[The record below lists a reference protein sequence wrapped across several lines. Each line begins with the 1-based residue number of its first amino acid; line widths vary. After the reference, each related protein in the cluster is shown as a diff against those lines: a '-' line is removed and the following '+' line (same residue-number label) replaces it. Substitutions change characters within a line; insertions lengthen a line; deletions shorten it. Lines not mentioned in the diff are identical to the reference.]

1 MDYFKSYNFD
11 VKKEERLLNAFKRL
25 SIEKGWNKNI
35 IKKEKNIFINIV
47 NKTLN
52 EKYNKL
58 EHYQELCTNIL
69 NKRPNTITQCKK
81 VLKTIYVNIWD
92 IVDEKYTYFDNYKK
106 FRKYTINGKIFPKDN
121 AKGLNLNIFLKKL

>member
-25 SIEKGWNKNI
+25 SIEKGW
-35 IKKEKNIFINIV
+35 NIV

-81 VLKTIYVNIWD
+81 VLKTIYVNWD

>member
-81 VLKTIYVNIWD
+81 VLKTIYVNWD

-106 FRKYTINGKIFPKDN
+106 FRKYTFNGKIFPKDN

>member
-1 MDYFKSYNFD
+1 MHSKDCLL
-11 VKKEERLLNAFKRL
+11 KKEGIKILL
-25 SIEKGWNKNI
+25 
-35 IKKEKNIFINIV
+35 EKNIFINIV

-92 IVDEKYTYFDNYKK
+92 IVDEK
-106 FRKYTINGKIFPKDN
+106 
-121 AKGLNLNIFLKKL
+121 